1 MEPHLD
7 DEVILI
13 EDEQTLHLSASNST
27 GYMGVSKR
35 PNLESYRAEIY
46 SGNGKRRQLGSFPT
60 ALSAAK
66 AYAAANRTLEV
77 DAARRANEKRQDRL
91 RLPGED
97 GLYRSA
103 ANCTGFTGVS
113 RRNCGGFRAE
123 IILAAGK
130 SQLGNFETAE
140 AAAQAYA
147 KAKEDSGFGL
157 QSTSNTVP
165 LGDELIAKQ
174 LQDAFAPRSSRV
186 TKTIGVSRVAAPV
199 NTGVSR
205 VAVPVNTEVSRAAA
219 PVDSLFDLKGGAA
232 PSVRKAPVTSGSID
246 SRRPAAVEASRVDV
260 VSGSYTNKLCPK
272 SGRGFRAMRGLYLHK
287 RKCDESTTNHDD
299 LQHRKLAR
307 IETGYPTT
315 TLVTS

>member
-1 MEPHLD
+1 
-7 DEVILI
+7 
-13 EDEQTLHLSASNST
+13 
-27 GYMGVSKR
+27 MGVSKR

-77 DAARRANEKRQDRL
+77 DAARRATEKRQDRL

-157 QSTSNTVP
+157 HSTSNTVP

-186 TKTIGVSRVAAPV
+186 TKSI
-199 NTGVSR
+199 GVSR
-205 VAVPVNTEVSRAAA
+205 VAVPVNTEVSRSAA
-219 PVDSLFDLKGGAA
+219 PVDSLLDLKGGVA